1 MPFAASTDLLDWLDS
16 NLFLNSEQ
24 VEELRPVAQ
33 AKPEIYAFA
42 KEMLR
47 RDWMTPFQINQIL
60 KDNADNLIVGSNRL
74 QMRLGE
80 GAMGQVYKAWNVRLG
95 RVVAVKMLHG
105 DHMFNGKAMER
116 FRREMQ
122 TTAQLDH
129 PNIVLVRDADE
140 IRRIPYLVMDFIVG
154 VDLAQKVKK
163 DGPQPLR
170 ESVEY
175 VRQAALGCQ
184 HAFERGIVH
193 RDLKPSNL
201 ILSMNP
207 DGSPM
212 IRILDFGLARFECQE
227 TDQKPLTQM
236 GRILGTVDFIAPE
249 QAQDAHRVDVRA
261 DIYSLGCTLYWLL
274 TGQPPFPGADQLE
287 KLTSRLQNQAPPLRY
302 LRADAPAG
310 LEEVVAR
317 MLARQ
322 PADRY
327 ATPLEA
333 AQALAPYSLQPAAL
347 ELPQARTPLAMPV
360 AAVARPANAARASK
374 PVPVP
379 AGHNDRYFD
388 SESPAGFPFADDGG
402 VNHHSTMDADIDS
415 TETAPRGPRKRRD
428 QEDESPQRS
437 KLPLVIG
444 VSALVLVL
452 MIGGLSFLLLRPF
465 VPPPPA
471 GSMTLS
477 LDSPP
482 TVWEEGQRKYIIVV
496 VKRSKFS
503 GPVAL
508 EFESLPDG
516 FQSDKVTIG
525 TDKDREQ
532 IKLIVSWHT
541 PAATHNLKLNAT
553 ALGSE
558 PASIYVPVT
567 VKNIL
572 RP

>member
-1 MPFAASTDLLDWLDS
+1 MPFASSTDLLDWLDS
-16 NLFLNSEQ
+16 NLFLNAEQ
-24 VEELRPVAQ
+24 VEELRPISHE
-33 AKPEIYAFA
+33 KPELYGFA

-105 DHMFNGKAMER
+105 DHMYNGKAMER

-163 DGPQPLR
+163 EGPQPLR
-170 ESVEY
+170 EAVEY
-175 VRQAALGCQ
+175 IRQAALGCQ

-201 ILSMNP
+201 ILSQTANGAP
-207 DGSPM
+207 LL
-212 IRILDFGLARFECQE
+212 RILDFGLARFEREE

-261 DIYSLGCTLYWLL
+261 DIYSLGCTLYYLL
-274 TGQPPFPGADQLE
+274 TGQPPFVGADQLE
-287 KLTSRLQNQAPPLRY
+287 KLTARLSDSAPPLRY
-302 LRADAPAG
+302 MRADAPIE
-310 LEEVVAR
+310 LEAVVAK

-322 PADRY
+322 PDDRY
-327 ATPLEA
+327 STPAEV
-333 AQALAPYSLQPAAL
+333 AQALAPFSLQPLAL
-347 ELPQARTPLAMPV
+347 ELPRARAPMAVPIAATIVPKATAKPV
-360 AAVARPANAARASK
+360 AVPDVPQHRDDYFTEPEPPADYPFDENGFAS
-374 PVPVP
+374 
-379 AGHNDRYFD
+379 
-388 SESPAGFPFADDGG
+388 
-402 VNHHSTMDADIDS
+402 HHSTLDAEADS
-415 TETAPRGPRKRRD
+415 TETTPGRTSYREVDGSAK
-428 QEDESPQRS
+428 RS
-437 KLPLVIG
+437 KLPLLLG
-444 VSALVLVL
+444 GLGLLLLVL
-452 MIGGLSFLLLRPF
+452 GGLAFLLVRPN
-465 VPPPPA
+465 VPVGPT

-482 TVWEEGQRKYIIVV
+482 VEWKEADRRYVIVV
-496 VKRSKFS
+496 VNRSKFV
-503 GPVAL
+503 GPVTI
-508 EFESLPDG
+508 EFENLPDG
-516 FQSDKVTIG
+516 FQSDKKVISA
-525 TDKDREQ
+525 DKDR
-532 IKLIVSWHT
+532 IDMKLIRSAQT
-541 PAATHNLKLNAT
+541 PGLDGKQTLKLVAT
-553 ALGSE
+553 AQNSE
-558 PASIYVPVT
+558 PASVELPV
-567 VKNIL
+567 VGISAN
-572 RP
+572 RR